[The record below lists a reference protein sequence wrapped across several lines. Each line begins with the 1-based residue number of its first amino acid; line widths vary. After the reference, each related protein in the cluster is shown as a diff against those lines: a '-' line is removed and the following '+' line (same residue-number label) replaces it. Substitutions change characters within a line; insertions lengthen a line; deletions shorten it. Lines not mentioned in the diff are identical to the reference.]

1 MNRIEETW
9 KVFVNI
15 ATLGLYQTDF
25 TFFKK
30 AKKKSS
36 PVYYSTPDATNLR
49 TRGSNRKKEVS
60 LRCPE

>member
-1 MNRIEETW
+1 MNRIDETW

-15 ATLGLYQTDF
+15 ATLGLYNTEF

-30 AKKKSS
+30 TKKKSTRFS
-36 PVYYSTPDATNLR
+36 YATPDSTDIR

>member
-1 MNRIEETW
+1 MNRIDETW

-15 ATLGLYQTDF
+15 ATLGLYSTEF
-25 TFFKK
+25 TFFKRT
-30 AKKKSS
+30 KKKSVNFS
-36 PVYYSTPDATNLR
+36 YSTPDSTDIR

>member
-15 ATLGLYQTDF
+15 ATLGLYGNEF

-30 AKKKSS
+30 TKKKALEN
-36 PVYYSTPDATNLR
+36 YSTPDAINLR
-49 TRGSNRKKEVS
+49 TRNAASRSEAA

>member
-1 MNRIEETW
+1 MTRIEETW

-15 ATLGLYQTDF
+15 ATLGFYGNDF

-30 AKKKSS
+30 SKKKSIETFS
-36 PVYYSTPDATNLR
+36 SPDAINLR
-49 TRGSNRKKEVS
+49 TRGSVRRNEVS